1 MTSRRDRDV
10 NLTPRRVNPHRDV
23 AERCNFDVAT
33 WELHVATWQRGSPKK
48 FLTHYSAHFFENSPR
63 VNFILDIEHSAR
75 PAPTLLGPE
84 IKLASR
90 NNEHGN
96 S

>member
-1 MTSRRDRDV
+1 MTSRR
-10 NLTPRRVNPHRDV
+10 VNPRRDV
-23 AERCNFDVAT
+23 AERCNFD
-33 WELHVATWQRGSPKK
+33 VATWQRGSPKK

-75 PAPTLLGPE
+75 PAPTLPGPE
-84 IKLASR
+84 IKLASI